1 MWCTTVIPAY
11 DGKFKASLSYTVN
24 SRAAWAMAEI
34 LSQKKKKKSQ
44 VWWYMPAA
52 IPSYSGGRNRRITIV
67 PDPI

>member
-34 LSQKKKKKSQ
+34 LSQKKKKKKKLMTKDLLKSSEQ
-44 VWWYMPAA
+44 P
-52 IPSYSGGRNRRITIV
+52 N
-67 PDPI
+67 